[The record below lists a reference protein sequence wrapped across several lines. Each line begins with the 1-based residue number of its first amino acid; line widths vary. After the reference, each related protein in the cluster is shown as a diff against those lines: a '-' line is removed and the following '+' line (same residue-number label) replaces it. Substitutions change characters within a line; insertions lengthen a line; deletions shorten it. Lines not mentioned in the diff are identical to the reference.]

1 MIIQTV
7 RSDDGGRE
15 GKWIALSITLILAV
29 ATLLLPYHQAAIAQ
43 QAVKSYQISIK
54 DLDTESLAM
63 IAELRLAHEEIR
75 NIYQDGVDFENREI
89 WADISE
95 LEALWIA
102 PFIQDKSWER
112 KGKHAWSKVAPAF
125 YQGIPELD
133 SGTVSTILH
142 TAQADPDIWLNLSRT
157 AKPFMSAGSQ
167 LDKAW
172 LMNAGWKQVVFANA
186 DTPIQLDTTNH
197 QDEQTH

>member
-1 MIIQTV
+1 MITQTV

-15 GKWIALSITLILAV
+15 GKWVALSILLILAV

-75 NIYQDGVDFENREI
+75 NIYQDGVEFENREI

-125 YQGIPELD
+125 YQGISKLD

-142 TAQADPDIWLNLSRT
+142 TAQAEPDIWLNLSRT
-157 AKPFMSAGSQ
+157 AKPFMSDDSQ
-167 LDKAW
+167 LDQAW
-172 LMNAGWKQVVFANA
+172 LRNAGWKQVVFANA
-186 DTPIQLDTTNH
+186 DKAIQRNISNH
-197 QDEQTH
+197 QDEQLH

>member
-15 GKWIALSITLILAV
+15 GKWIALSIALILAV

-75 NIYQDGVDFENREI
+75 NIYQDGIDFENREI

-102 PFIQDKSWER
+102 PFIKDKSWER
-112 KGKHAWSKVAPAF
+112 KGKHAWIKVAPAF

-142 TAQADPDIWLNLSRT
+142 TAQAEPDIWLNLSRT
-157 AKPFMSAGSQ
+157 AKPFMSDDSQ

-172 LMNAGWKQVVFANA
+172 LMNAGWKQVVFANS
-186 DTPIQLDTTNH
+186 DT
-197 QDEQTH
+197 